1 MRLILASKSP
11 RRKLMLEQLGLDFEV
26 IVSNTDETMIDGE
39 RPKDLVKRLSR
50 LKAEAV
56 AKGCPDSVVIG
67 SDAVVYY
74 NGRVIGKPRGSTDE
88 EKIED
93 ARRTLRELS
102 GKTHQVYSGVC
113 VMNTRTGQ
121 VLTDYGVTNIRFR
134 ELSEK
139 DVERAVANPLIL
151 GGAGSYVTDSWVRV
165 FDSIEGSHT
174 VVAGTPMEKLIP
186 MLREAGVDV

>member
-26 IVSNTDETMIDGE
+26 IVSNVDES
-39 RPKDLVKRLSR
+39 RVKEQDPVKLTTTLSR
-50 LKAEAV
+50 MKAEAV
-56 AKGCPDSVVIG
+56 ARGQPDSVVIG
-67 SDAVVYY
+67 SDGVVFFE
-74 NGRVIGKPRGSTDE
+74 GRVIGQPRGGARE
-88 EKIED
+88 EKLED

-102 GKTHQVYSGVC
+102 GKVHQVYSGVC
-113 VMNTRTGQ
+113 VINTRTGQ
-121 VLTDYGVTNIRFR
+121 VLTDWGVTDIKFR
-134 ELSEK
+134 ELT
-139 DVERAVANPLIL
+139 DRDIERVLENPLVL

-165 FDSIEGSHT
+165 FESINGSHT